1 MDLDFFF
8 SNSLQFEF
16 ESCPAPGL
24 EPVSSQALPGLKI
37 TAPPPVLVPAVLG
50 ALALWMSTPPTKGS
64 AAESEQK
71 QEPNQEKL
79 DNVKTLK
86 LEPVYK
92 HV

>member
-8 SNSLQFEF
+8 RILYNSSSNRARRRAQNRKR
-16 ESCPAPGL
+16 P
-24 EPVSSQALPGLKI
+24 ALPGLQI
-37 TAPPPVLVPAVLG
+37 TASPPVLVPAVLG
-50 ALALWMSTPPTKGS
+50 ALALWMPTPPTKGF